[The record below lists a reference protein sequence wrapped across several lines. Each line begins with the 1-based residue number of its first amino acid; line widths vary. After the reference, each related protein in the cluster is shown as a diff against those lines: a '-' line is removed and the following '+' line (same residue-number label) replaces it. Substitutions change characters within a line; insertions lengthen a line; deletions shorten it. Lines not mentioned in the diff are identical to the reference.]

1 MDKVVLNTGRK
12 KINWIL
18 ILQGWAMLW
27 VVIGHST
34 IGSKDLWP
42 EYARVLF
49 KFAYSFHMALFMFTS
64 GFLFFMT
71 RLAVEKWTYKA
82 IIIDKAKRLLIPGL
96 VFFLVALGLKLAFPE
111 EMTRKVE
118 LGAHELLRMVFFPY
132 KNPFRE
138 MWFIAALLWMFVL
151 TPIWKWTLGGNVR
164 TIIMLMFLIPLH
176 LYYPH
181 HPYMGILSIGD
192 LCNYAIWFFGGML
205 MSKSG
210 IVNSIINRNMPWM
223 PIAVG
228 ATLYAIGYL
237 FNPFGMKAGGII
249 MSIGLSLVIDKYI
262 PSMFKGFRNYTY
274 QIFLMGI
281 FCQFLVKIIYS
292 HVHMP
297 YLIAYLLCIVVGL
310 YIPVLISKILEKT
323 NNSFLLCCVGLKKR
337 S

>member
-34 IGSKDLWP
+34 IGSKESWP
-42 EYARVLF
+42 EYARLLF

-96 VFFLVALGLKLAFPE
+96 VFFLIALGLKLAFPGE
-111 EMTRKVE
+111 ISRKVG
-118 LGAHELLRMVFFPY
+118 LGGHEILRMLLFPY
-132 KNPFRE
+132 LNPFRE
-138 MWFIAALLWMFVL
+138 MWFIVVLFWMFVL
-151 TPIWKWTLGGNVR
+151 TPVWKWTLKGNIKSSV
-164 TIIMLMFLIPLH
+164 MLMLLILLH
-176 LYYPH
+176 LFYPH
-181 HPYMGILSIGD
+181 HPYMRFLCIGGF
-192 LCNYAIWFFGGML
+192 CKYAIWFFGGVL

-210 IVNSIINRNMPWM
+210 IVNSIIKRNIPWM

-228 ATLYAIGYL
+228 VILYAIGYL

-249 MSIGLSLVIDKYI
+249 MSIGLSLVLDKYI

-281 FCQFLVKIIYS
+281 F
-292 HVHMP
+292 
-297 YLIAYLLCIVVGL
+297 
-310 YIPVLISKILEKT
+310 
-323 NNSFLLCCVGLKKR
+323 
-337 S
+337 